1 MQDQEF
7 FRLNTADMCTYLY
20 AKSAQPLQAINSSE
34 ISVVVQGPV
43 FTNTSQYAPH
53 GITKQ
58 VLLSLRQHLPDAT
71 LILATWKD
79 QDVQGLDADVILQ
92 LDDPGTTNFYK
103 TGASADNL
111 YNNAN
116 RLIYSTQAGLEQVN
130 TKYTLKI
137 RSDLLMFHPL
147 VTSYFNQFQHSD
159 APWQVLQQRIIGF
172 PIYSLK
178 HEVSYKQQDDT
189 NKLTPKL
196 VTKPA
201 HKILQ
206 SRPFHVS
213 DWAYFGLS
221 TDLKQLFNC
230 PLQDEPTTSRWFETH
245 PKPAND
251 IWPDRLWRYSPE
263 QYITANLAQRTL
275 GIQLEHSSQD
285 DVEILQASERF
296 VANNFMILDQQQWGL
311 WSLKLQNYQD
321 QLPDN
326 LLEGLY
332 SHQVWYNDYKKLS
345 INTPTLM
352 DA

>member
-1 MQDQEF
+1 MYDQDF
-7 FRLNTADMCTYLY
+7 FQLNTADMCQHLH
-20 AKSAQPLQAINSSE
+20 ANSVQPLHAINSSD
-34 ISVVVQGPV
+34 ISVVIQGPV
-43 FTNTSQYAPH
+43 FAQTSQHAPH
-53 GITKQ
+53 GLTKQ
-58 VLLSLRQHLPDAT
+58 VLSSLRQHLPDAT

-79 QDVQGLDADVILQ
+79 QNVQGLDADMILQ
-92 LDDPGTTNFYK
+92 LNDPGSTNFYK
-103 TGASADNL
+103 IGAKADNL

-116 RLIYSTQAGLEQVN
+116 RLIYSTQAGLAEVK

-147 VTSYFNQFQHSD
+147 FSSYFNQFQHVD
-159 APWQVLQQRIIGF
+159 APWQVLQQRIVSF

-178 HEVSYKQQDDT
+178 YEADHHQKDSIQPTE
-189 NKLTPKL
+189 
-196 VTKPA
+196 
-201 HKILQ
+201 KIIQ
-206 SRPFHVS
+206 PRPFHVS
-213 DWAYFGLS
+213 DWAYFGLT
-221 TDLKQLFNC
+221 TDLKTLFNC
-230 PLQDEPTTSRWFETH
+230 PLQDEPTTSRWFETR

-263 QYITANLAQRTL
+263 QYITSNLAQRTL

-285 DVEILQASERF
+285 DLEILQASEQF
-296 VANNFMILDQQQWGL
+296 IANNFIILNQQQWGL

-321 QLPDN
+321 QLPAD

-332 SHQVWYNDYKKLS
+332 SHQVWYNDYKKFS

>member
-1 MQDQEF
+1 MHDQKF
-7 FRLNTADMCTYLY
+7 FKLNTADMCQHLQ
-20 AKSAQPLQAINSSE
+20 AHSAQPLQTIDSSE

-43 FTNTSQYAPH
+43 FAQTSQHAPY
-53 GITKQ
+53 GLTKQ
-58 VLLSLRQHLPDAT
+58 VLSSLRQHLPDAT
-71 LILATWKD
+71 LILATWRN
-79 QDVQGLDADVILQ
+79 QDVQGLDADMILQ

-103 TGASADNL
+103 IGAKADNL

-116 RLIYSTQAGLEQVN
+116 RLIYSTKAGLAQVK

-147 VTSYFNQFQHSD
+147 MTGYFNHFQHRD
-159 APWQVLQQRIIGF
+159 APWQVLAQRIIGF

-178 HEVSYKQQDDT
+178 HEVS
-189 NKLTPKL
+189 
-196 VTKPA
+196 
-201 HKILQ
+201 Q
-206 SRPFHVS
+206 SKNMIQPRPLHVS

-221 TDLKQLFNC
+221 TDLMHLFNC
-230 PLQDEPTTSRWFETH
+230 PLQDEPTTSRWFETR

-263 QYITANLAQRTL
+263 QYITSNLAQRTL

-285 DVEILQASERF
+285 DLEILQASERF
-296 VANNFMILDQQQWGL
+296 IANNFIILDQQQWGL

-321 QLPDN
+321 QLPAD

-332 SHQVWYNDYKKLS
+332 SHQVWYNDYKKFS

>member
-1 MQDQEF
+1 MHDQKF
-7 FRLNTADMCTYLY
+7 FKLNTADMCQHLQ
-20 AKSAQPLQAINSSE
+20 ANSVQPLYAINSSD
-34 ISVVVQGPV
+34 ISVVIQGPV
-43 FTNTSQYAPH
+43 FAQTSQHAPH
-53 GITKQ
+53 GLTKQ

-79 QDVQGLDADVILQ
+79 QNVQALDADVILQ

-103 TGASADNL
+103 IGAKADNL

-116 RLIYSTQAGLEQVN
+116 RLIYSTQAGLAEVK

-137 RSDLLMFHPL
+137 RSDLSMFHPL
-147 VTSYFNQFQHSD
+147 FSSYFNQFQHVD

-178 HEVSYKQQDDT
+178 HEVS
-189 NKLTPKL
+189 
-196 VTKPA
+196 
-201 HKILQ
+201 Q
-206 SRPFHVS
+206 SNNMIQPRPFHVS
-213 DWAYFGLS
+213 DWAYFGLT
-221 TDLKQLFNC
+221 TDLKTLLNC
-230 PLQDEPTTSRWFETH
+230 PLQDEPTTSRWFETR
-245 PKPAND
+245 PKPVND

-263 QYITANLAQRTL
+263 QYITSNLAQRTL

-285 DVEILQASERF
+285 DIEILQASERF
-296 VANNFMILDQQQWGL
+296 IANNFIILDQQQWGL

-321 QLPDN
+321 QLPAD

-332 SHQVWYNDYKKLS
+332 SHQVWYNDYKKFS
-345 INTPTLM
+345 INTPTSM

>member
-1 MQDQEF
+1 MYDQDF
-7 FRLNTADMCTYLY
+7 FQLNTADMCQHLQAQST
-20 AKSAQPLQAINSSE
+20 QPLQAIDSGD
-34 ISVVVQGPV
+34 ISVVIQGPV
-43 FTNTSQYAPH
+43 FTQLAQHAPQ

-58 VLLSLRQHLPDAT
+58 VLRSLRQQLPDAT

-79 QDVQGLDADVILQ
+79 QNIHGLDADIILQ

-103 TGASADNL
+103 QGAKAENL

-116 RLIYSTQAGLEQVN
+116 RLICSTKAGLEQVK

-147 VTSYFNQFQHSD
+147 MTAYFNHFQHND
-159 APWQVLQQRIIGF
+159 APWQVLEKRIIGF

-178 HEVSYKQQDDT
+178 HEVS
-189 NKLTPKL
+189 
-196 VTKPA
+196 
-201 HKILQ
+201 Q
-206 SRPFHVS
+206 SNNMIQPRPFHVS

-221 TDLKQLFNC
+221 TDVKHLFDC
-230 PLQDEPTTSRWFETH
+230 PLQDEPTTSRWFETR

-263 QYITANLAQRTL
+263 QYITSSLAQRTL

-285 DVEILQASERF
+285 DLELLQASERF
-296 VANNFMILDQQQWGL
+296 IANNFIILDQQQWGL

-321 QLPDN
+321 QLPAD
-326 LLEGLY
+326 LLSGLY
-332 SHQVWYNDYKKLS
+332 THQVWVNDYKKFS
-345 INTPTLM
+345 INTPSLM

>member
-1 MQDQEF
+1 MYDQKF
-7 FRLNTADMCTYLY
+7 FKLNTADMCQHLQ
-20 AKSAQPLQAINSSE
+20 ANSVQPLHAINSSE

-43 FTNTSQYAPH
+43 FAQTSQHAPY
-53 GITKQ
+53 GLTKQ

-79 QDVQGLDADVILQ
+79 QNVQGLDADMILQ

-103 TGASADNL
+103 IGAKADNL

-116 RLIYSTQAGLEQVN
+116 RLIYSTQAGLAEVK

-147 VTSYFNQFQHSD
+147 FSSYFNQFQHVD
-159 APWQVLQQRIIGF
+159 APWQVLQQRIVSF

-178 HEVSYKQQDDT
+178 YETSYHQQDSI
-189 NKLTPKL
+189 
-196 VTKPA
+196 KPTQ
-201 HKILQ
+201 KIIQ
-206 SRPFHVS
+206 PRPFHVS
-213 DWAYFGLS
+213 DWAYFGLT
-221 TDLKQLFNC
+221 TDLKTLFNC
-230 PLQDEPTTSRWFETH
+230 PLQDEPTTSRWFETR
-245 PKPAND
+245 PKPSND

-263 QYITANLAQRTL
+263 QYITSNLAQRTL

-285 DVEILQASERF
+285 DIEILQASERF
-296 VANNFMILDQQQWGL
+296 IANNFIILDQQQWGL

-321 QLPDN
+321 QLPAD

-332 SHQVWYNDYKKLS
+332 SHQVWYNDYKKFS